1 MFTIFLAKPIAR
13 KIWANSK
20 TRRALGGAHVPP
32 TKVFPRLTA
41 SVNET
46 IVKPRVAAAVG
57 RKIIL
62 KPRLAAATNTYTTD
76 FPDVEFRVAW
86 RNIRRRIKQSGSGI
100 RTIIRIGL
108 KS

>member
-1 MFTIFLAKPIAR
+1 MIIKQ
-13 KIWANSK
+13 

-32 TKVFPRLTA
+32 TKVFQRLTA

-62 KPRLAAATNTYTTD
+62 KPCIAAAANMYTPD
-76 FPDVEFRVAW
+76 FPDVKFHIAVLKRHR
-86 RNIRRRIKQSGSGI
+86 RNQSGSGI